1 MPLEDFSRDF
11 RRDQEKE
18 YDNEKW
24 DLKFQN
30 LWSMV
35 IAADGD
41 FETNMTLSEK
51 LFYLVGQYNKEVS
64 DTVCQIV
71 NDFSLPEY

>member
-1 MPLEDFSRDF
+1 
-11 RRDQEKE
+11 
-18 YDNEKW
+18 
-24 DLKFQN
+24 
-30 LWSMV
+30 MV